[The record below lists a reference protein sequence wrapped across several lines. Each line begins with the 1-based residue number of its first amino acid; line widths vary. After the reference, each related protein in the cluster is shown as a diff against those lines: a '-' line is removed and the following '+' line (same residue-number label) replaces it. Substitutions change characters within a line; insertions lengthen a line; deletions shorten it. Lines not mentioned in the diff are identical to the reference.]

1 MSKTLSQQVG
11 HRIKVRRVYLNMKQA
26 ELGRTIGIAQCYISQ
41 LERGERNLSLTQLEK
56 IAQALHCSVLDLMD
70 PERKVA

>member
-1 MSKTLSQQVG
+1 MMGSAWRLHPSHVIWVFG
-11 HRIKVRRVYLNMKQA
+11 QA
-26 ELGRTIGIAQCYISQ
+26 LGRTIGIAQCYVSQ
-41 LERGERNLSLTQLEK
+41 LERGERNLSLAQLEK